1 MGSFGSSRHPPK
13 PTPVEMVT
21 TSEYFRASLGAL
33 DCDAA
38 ALLEKWCPRTY
49 TEHLIDEASG
59 EYVLT
64 ARCQQPKTRKSI
76 LMGIRTAFSNS
87 GVQLSLQGR
96 DLQLLTD
103 EQYEKAA
110 SPELNDSYEDLL
122 ELRQRLKAA
131 RARDDTSPFLESLN
145 DC

>member
-1 MGSFGSSRHPPK
+1 
-13 PTPVEMVT
+13 MVT

-96 DLQLLTD
+96 DLQLLTG
-103 EQYEKAA
+103 EQYEKTA
-110 SPELNDSYEDLL
+110 SPELNNNFEELL
-122 ELRQRLKAA
+122 ELWQRLKAKHA
-131 RARDDTSPFLESLN
+131 NGAASRRLEGEGVAV
-145 DC
+145 CCA